1 MSGADTA
8 PPPREAAVWDAL
20 RTVFDPEVGASI
32 VDLGLV
38 YRVACVPEEIAVD
51 ITMTTPA
58 CPAAGSIAEDAE
70 WAIRGACPDVR
81 VVCVDV
87 VYDPPWGPERMS
99 DELKKH
105 FGW

>member
-1 MSGADTA
+1 MDEAATA
-8 PPPREAAVWDAL
+8 AVPREASIWEAL
-20 RTVFDPEVGASI
+20 RTVFDPEVGANV

-38 YRVACVPEEIAVD
+38 YRVACSPSRVDVD

-58 CPAAGSIAEDAE
+58 CPAAGSIAEEACF
-70 WAIRGACPDVR
+70 AIREACPEARDVNVE
-81 VVCVDV
+81 VVF
-87 VYDPPWGPERMS
+87 DPPWSPERMS